1 MISPKLRLPEHIKVE
16 EVDKKL
22 IFLPLKKAHL
32 WENGP
37 LGLIVQD
44 IFDFSL
50 LTTRD

>member
-1 MISPKLRLPEHIKVE
+1 MIAPKLRLPELVKVE

-22 IFLPLKKAHL
+22 AFLPLKKAHL

-37 LGLIVQD
+37 PGLIFQD

-50 LTTRD
+50 LKTCD